1 MKNLIIFSFLFT
13 VVGMSAQLEIRPAAG
28 LIWASFE
35 DVADLDFTTN
45 TGYSLGADLL
55 IGSRVYIQPG
65 LHYEGKR
72 LTIDDVSGTYDL
84 NMNRFTIPVMLGYRF
99 FPMDNDWLNVRI
111 FTGPTA
117 SFLLS
122 VDDDESPL
130 NIDRDDFS
138 NATFDWNA
146 GLGLDLSIFFIN
158 AGYRFGLSDL
168 FDEFDIGGTNVS
180 AGSYNV
186 FYANAGLRIRF

>member
-1 MKNLIIFSFLFT
+1 MKYLLIFSFLFS
-13 VVGMSAQLEIRPAAG
+13 VIGISAQLEVRPTAG

-35 DVADLDFTTN
+35 DVADLEFSTN
-45 TGYSLGADLL
+45 TGFSLGADLM
-55 IGSRVYIQPG
+55 IGSRVYVQPG
-65 LHYEGKR
+65 LHFEGKR
-72 LTIDDVSGTYDL
+72 LTVDDASGTYDL
-84 NMNRFTIPVMLGYRF
+84 NMNRFNVPVILGYRL
-99 FPMDNDWLNVRI
+99 FPMDNDLLNIRI
-111 FTGPTA
+111 YTGPSA

-122 VDDDESPL
+122 VDDEESPF

-146 GLGLDLSIFFIN
+146 GVGIDLSIFFIN